1 MWMRV
6 ELRVVAGDSHTL
18 RGSIAKL
25 TIPAQAR
32 ETEEQCIGGL
42 VPHID

>member
-1 MWMRV
+1 MRV
-6 ELRVVAGDSHTL
+6 ELRVVAVDSRTL
-18 RGSIAKL
+18 HGSIAKL
-25 TIPAQAR
+25 TIPTQDR